1 MKTTLA
7 KTAKLEKT
15 SDLEDFGRKIELYNY
30 NNDGQYE
37 YENESNIDDLD
48 EQEQSDE
55 LKRKYDEYN
64 QRENQSN
71 IDDDD
76 GLYSSRSFALALIG
90 IASLYVLV
98 MICQAYKN
106 NQNRVDLSESDQ
118 YEIYGSE
125 YYEYETQ
132 SYDFAP
138 YQSAGTNDVVGVQRE
153 FNYNQSI
160 DGSKASSHQ
169 SDQRYANS
177 RRRHKRVSNNRDMH
191 PSANKDMHN

>member
-1 MKTTLA
+1 MSSQPYVGRFAPSPTGDLHFGSLV
-7 KTAKLEKT
+7 TAVASYLEA
-15 SDLEDFGRKIELYNY
+15 RHHQ
-30 NNDGQYE
+30 GQWHLR
-37 YENESNIDDLD
+37 IDDLD

-132 SYDFAP
+132 SYDFGP
-138 YQSAGTNDVVGVQRE
+138 Y
-153 FNYNQSI
+153 
-160 DGSKASSHQ
+160 
-169 SDQRYANS
+169 
-177 RRRHKRVSNNRDMH
+177 
-191 PSANKDMHN
+191 